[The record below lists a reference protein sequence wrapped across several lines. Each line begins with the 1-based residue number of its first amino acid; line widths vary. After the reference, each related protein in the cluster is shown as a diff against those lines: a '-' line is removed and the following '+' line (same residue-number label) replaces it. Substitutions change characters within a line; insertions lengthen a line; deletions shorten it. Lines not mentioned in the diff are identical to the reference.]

1 MVGTSHRLVFI
12 WNNYPLP
19 KNKKTR
25 IATEVFGEWAEK
37 GKDIGMEK
45 GHALA
50 VEDMISFATQERT
63 NLKRNFSFLDLGCG
77 NGWVVRMLENNQLCV
92 RSVGID
98 GAKQMIEK
106 ASEDTSK
113 SEFLLENIDTYSS
126 PDKFDLIHSME
137 VLYYLENPALT
148 VKKIADSWLNEG
160 GRLIA
165 GVDLYYENQE
175 SHSWEDRVGTKMMM
189 LKEAEWMEIFSS
201 AGLQEV
207 ESWRSNQSQ
216 DWAGTLVLTGKK

>member
-1 MVGTSHRLVFI
+1 M
-12 WNNYPLP
+12 
-19 KNKKTR
+19 R
-25 IATEVFGEWAEK
+25 IATDVFGEWAEK

-50 VEDMISFATQERT
+50 VEDMISFATEERI

-113 SEFLLENIDTYSS
+113 SEFLFENIDTYSS

>member
-1 MVGTSHRLVFI
+1 M
-12 WNNYPLP
+12 
-19 KNKKTR
+19 R

-50 VEDMISFATQERT
+50 VEDMISFATEERI

-106 ASEDTSK
+106 ASKDTSK

>member
-1 MVGTSHRLVFI
+1 M
-12 WNNYPLP
+12 
-19 KNKKTR
+19 R
-25 IATEVFGEWAEK
+25 IATEVFSEWAEK

-45 GHALA
+45 GHASA
-50 VEDMISFATQERT
+50 VEDMINFAIQDRI
-63 NLKRNFSFLDLGCG
+63 NLERNFSFLDLGCG
-77 NGWVVRMLENNQLCV
+77 NGWVVRRVETDPLCV
-92 RSVGID
+92 RAVGID

-106 ASEDTSK
+106 ATQGDSK
-113 SEFLLENIDTYSS
+113 SEYLHKNIDTYSS

-189 LKEAEWMEIFSS
+189 LKEAEWIEIFSS
-201 AGLQEV
+201 AGLKDV
-207 ESWRSNQSQ
+207 KSWRSNQNQ

>member
-1 MVGTSHRLVFI
+1 M
-12 WNNYPLP
+12 
-19 KNKKTR
+19 R

-106 ASEDTSK
+106 ASEDTSN
-113 SEFLLENIDTYSS
+113 SEFLLENIDTYIS

>member
-1 MVGTSHRLVFI
+1 M
-12 WNNYPLP
+12 
-19 KNKKTR
+19 R

-50 VEDMISFATQERT
+50 VEDMISFATEERI

-113 SEFLLENIDTYSS
+113 SEFLFENIDTYSS

>member
-1 MVGTSHRLVFI
+1 M
-12 WNNYPLP
+12 
-19 KNKKTR
+19 R

-106 ASEDTSK
+106 AGEDTSK
-113 SEFLLENIDTYSS
+113 SEFLLENIDTYIS

-189 LKEAEWMEIFSS
+189 LKEAEWIEIFSS
-201 AGLQEV
+201 AGLKEV
-207 ESWRSNQSQ
+207 KSWRSNQSQ
-216 DWAGTLVLTGKK
+216 AWAGTLVLTGKK

>member
-1 MVGTSHRLVFI
+1 M
-12 WNNYPLP
+12 
-19 KNKKTR
+19 R

-50 VEDMISFATQERT
+50 VEDMISFATEERI

-113 SEFLLENIDTYSS
+113 SEFLLENIDTYRS

>member
-1 MVGTSHRLVFI
+1 M
-12 WNNYPLP
+12 
-19 KNKKTR
+19 R
-25 IATEVFGEWAEK
+25 IATEVFGEWAET

-50 VEDMISFATQERT
+50 VEDMIDFAIQERT
-63 NLKRNFSFLDLGCG
+63 NLERNFSFLDLGCG
-77 NGWVVRMLENNQLCV
+77 NGWVVRKLENELLCV

-106 ASEDTSK
+106 ASEVASK
-113 SEFLLENIDTYSS
+113 SEYLLENIDTYSS

-148 VKKIADSWLNEG
+148 LKKITDSWLNKG

-175 SHSWEDRVGTKMMM
+175 SHSWEEKVGTKMVM
-189 LKEAEWMEIFSS
+189 LKEAEWIEIFSS
-201 AGLQEV
+201 AGLKEV
-207 ESWRSNQSQ
+207 KSWRSNQSQ

>member
-1 MVGTSHRLVFI
+1 M
-12 WNNYPLP
+12 
-19 KNKKTR
+19 R

-106 ASEDTSK
+106 ASIDTSK

>member
-1 MVGTSHRLVFI
+1 M
-12 WNNYPLP
+12 
-19 KNKKTR
+19 R

-50 VEDMISFATQERT
+50 VEDMISFATQERI

-98 GAKQMIEK
+98 GAKQMIQK
-106 ASEDTSK
+106 ASEETSR

-165 GVDLYYENQE
+165 GIDLYFENQE
-175 SHSWEDRVGTKMMM
+175 SHSWEEKVGTKMMM
-189 LKEAEWMEIFSS
+189 LKEAEWIEIFSS
-201 AGLQEV
+201 AGLKDV
-207 ESWRSNQSQ
+207 KSWRSNQSQ
-216 DWAGTLVLTGKK
+216 TWAGTLVLTGKK

>member
-1 MVGTSHRLVFI
+1 M
-12 WNNYPLP
+12 
-19 KNKKTR
+19 R
-25 IATEVFGEWAEK
+25 IATEVFDEWAEK

-50 VEDMISFATQERT
+50 VEDMISFATEERI

-113 SEFLLENIDTYSS
+113 SEFLLENIDTYIS

>member
-1 MVGTSHRLVFI
+1 M
-12 WNNYPLP
+12 
-19 KNKKTR
+19 R
-25 IATEVFGEWAEK
+25 IATEVFSEWAEK

-45 GHALA
+45 GHASA
-50 VEDMISFATQERT
+50 VEDMINFAIQDRI
-63 NLKRNFSFLDLGCG
+63 NLERNFSFLDLGCG
-77 NGWVVRMLENNQLCV
+77 NGWVVRRVETDPLCV
-92 RSVGID
+92 RAVGID

-106 ASEDTSK
+106 ATQGDSK
-113 SEFLLENIDTYSS
+113 SEYLHKNIDTYSS

>member
-1 MVGTSHRLVFI
+1 M
-12 WNNYPLP
+12 
-19 KNKKTR
+19 R

-106 ASEDTSK
+106 ASEDTSN
-113 SEFLLENIDTYSS
+113 SEFLLENIDTYIS

-189 LKEAEWMEIFSS
+189 LKEAEWIEIFSS
-201 AGLQEV
+201 AGLKEV
-207 ESWRSNQSQ
+207 KSWRSNQSQ
-216 DWAGTLVLTGKK
+216 TWAGTLVLTGKK

>member
-1 MVGTSHRLVFI
+1 M
-12 WNNYPLP
+12 
-19 KNKKTR
+19 R
-25 IATEVFGEWAEK
+25 IATEVFGQWADQ

-50 VEDMISFATQERT
+50 VEDMISFAIQERVS
-63 NLKRNFSFLDLGCG
+63 LERNFTFLDLGCG
-77 NGWVVRMLENNQLCV
+77 NGWVVRKLENDPLCF

-98 GAKQMIEK
+98 GAKQMIKK
-106 ASEDTSK
+106 ARNGDKK
-113 SEFLLENIDTYSS
+113 SEYLHENIDTYNS
-126 PDKFDLIHSME
+126 PEKFDLIHSME
-137 VLYYLENPALT
+137 VLYYLKNPALT
-148 VKKIADSWLNEG
+148 LKNITDSWLNKG

-165 GVDLYYENQE
+165 GVDLYDENQA
-175 SHSWEDRVGTKMMM
+175 SHSWEEKVGTKMMM
-189 LKEAEWMEIFSS
+189 LKEAEWIEIFSS

>member
-1 MVGTSHRLVFI
+1 M
-12 WNNYPLP
+12 
-19 KNKKTR
+19 R

-106 ASEDTSK
+106 AGEDTSK

-137 VLYYLENPALT
+137 VLYYLENPAQT

-189 LKEAEWMEIFSS
+189 LKEAEWIEIFSS

>member
-1 MVGTSHRLVFI
+1 M
-12 WNNYPLP
+12 
-19 KNKKTR
+19 R

-106 ASEDTSK
+106 ASEGVSK

>member
-1 MVGTSHRLVFI
+1 M
-12 WNNYPLP
+12 
-19 KNKKTR
+19 R

-50 VEDMISFATQERT
+50 VEDMISFATEERI

-113 SEFLLENIDTYSS
+113 SEFLLENIDTYIS

-189 LKEAEWMEIFSS
+189 LKESEWMEIFSS

>member
-1 MVGTSHRLVFI
+1 M
-12 WNNYPLP
+12 
-19 KNKKTR
+19 R

-106 ASEDTSK
+106 AGEDTGK
-113 SEFLLENIDTYSS
+113 SEFLLENIDTYIS

-137 VLYYLENPALT
+137 VLYYLEDPALT
-148 VKKIADSWLNEG
+148 IKKIADSWLNKE

-165 GVDLYYENQE
+165 GVDLYFENTE
-175 SHSWEDRVGTKMMM
+175 SHSWEEKVGTKMMM
-189 LKEAEWMEIFSS
+189 LKEAEWIEIFSS
-201 AGLQEV
+201 AGLKEV
-207 ESWRSNQSQ
+207 KSWRSNQNQ

>member
-1 MVGTSHRLVFI
+1 M
-12 WNNYPLP
+12 
-19 KNKKTR
+19 R

-63 NLKRNFSFLDLGCG
+63 NLRRNFSFLDLGCG

-98 GAKQMIEK
+98 GAKQMIQK
-106 ASEDTSK
+106 AREDTSK

>member
-1 MVGTSHRLVFI
+1 MRT
-12 WNNYPLP
+12 
-19 KNKKTR
+19 
-25 IATEVFGEWAEK
+25 ATEVFGEWADQ

-50 VEDMISFATQERT
+50 VEDMISFAIQERAS
-63 NLKRNFSFLDLGCG
+63 LGRNFNFLDLGCG
-77 NGWVVRMLENNQLCV
+77 NGWVVRKLENDPLCF

-98 GAKQMIEK
+98 GAKQMIKK
-106 ASEDTSK
+106 ARNGDKK
-113 SEFLLENIDTYSS
+113 SEYLHENIDTYNS
-126 PDKFDLIHSME
+126 PEKFDLIHSME
-137 VLYYLENPALT
+137 VLYYLKNPALT
-148 VKKIADSWLNEG
+148 LKNITDSWLNKG

-165 GVDLYYENQE
+165 GVDLYDENQE
-175 SHSWEDRVGTKMMM
+175 SHSWEEKVGTKMMM

-201 AGLQEV
+201 AGLREV

>member
-1 MVGTSHRLVFI
+1 M
-12 WNNYPLP
+12 
-19 KNKKTR
+19 R

>member
-1 MVGTSHRLVFI
+1 M
-12 WNNYPLP
+12 
-19 KNKKTR
+19 R

-50 VEDMISFATQERT
+50 VEDMISFAIQERT

-175 SHSWEDRVGTKMMM
+175 SHSWEEKVGTKMMM
-189 LKEAEWMEIFSS
+189 LKEAEWIEIFSS

>member
-1 MVGTSHRLVFI
+1 M
-12 WNNYPLP
+12 
-19 KNKKTR
+19 R

-106 ASEDTSK
+106 ANIDTSK

-137 VLYYLENPALT
+137 VLYYLDNPALT
-148 VKKIADSWLNEG
+148 VKKITDSWLNKG

-165 GVDLYYENQE
+165 GIDLYYENQQ
-175 SHSWEDRVGTKMMM
+175 SHSWEEKVGTKMMM
-189 LKEAEWMEIFSS
+189 LKEAEWIEIFSS
-201 AGLQEV
+201 AGLKEV
-207 ESWRSNQSQ
+207 ESWRSNQSH